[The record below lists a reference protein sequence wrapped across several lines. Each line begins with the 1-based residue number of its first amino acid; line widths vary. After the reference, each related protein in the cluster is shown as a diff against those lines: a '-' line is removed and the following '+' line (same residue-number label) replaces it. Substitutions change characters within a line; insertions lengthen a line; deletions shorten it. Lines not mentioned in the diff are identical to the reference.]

1 MAYELSEGTLYP
13 LQTFKKGIDN
23 PGDEQSLYEELKQF
37 RIIVKS
43 HEQLHEYINARYYPI
58 SEMNLG
64 GIYQLNKDTDAS
76 SRMGVTRKMMTQV

>member
-37 RIIVKS
+37 QIELKR
-43 HEQLHEYINARYYPI
+43 QDDRLC
-58 SEMNLG
+58 
-64 GIYQLNKDTDAS
+64 
-76 SRMGVTRKMMTQV
+76 MGHFWI

>member
-37 RIIVKS
+37 QIIVTNTN
-43 HEQLHEYINARYYPI
+43 H
-58 SEMNLG
+58 MNSKFMQ
-64 GIYQLNKDTDAS
+64 GIIQFQ
-76 SRMGVTRKMMTQV
+76 R